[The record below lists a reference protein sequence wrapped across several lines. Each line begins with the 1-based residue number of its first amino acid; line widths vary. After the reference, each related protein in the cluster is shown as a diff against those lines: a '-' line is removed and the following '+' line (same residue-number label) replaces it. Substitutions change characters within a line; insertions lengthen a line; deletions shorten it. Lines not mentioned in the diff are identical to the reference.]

1 MCNPYDSNPFATDDT
16 EIKNESDANKALAR
30 ERDRKRNDGLNA
42 TLTDMFAPMK
52 MDKHGFWK

>member
-1 MCNPYDSNPFATDDT
+1 MNPYDNNPFET
-16 EIKNESDANKALAR
+16 ESTRIKNERDANEALKR

-52 MDKHGFWK
+52 QDKHGFWK